1 MSKPIDPVDIKKAIQ
16 EGQLEVFIAN
26 GNVYIKDTVIG
37 DCVKI
42 WEDGKANES
51 D

>member
-16 EGQLEVFIAN
+16 EGQLEVVFNIN
-26 GNVYIKDTVIG
+26 GDIYIRDTVTG

-42 WEDGKANES
+42 WEDSE
-51 D
+51 

>member
-1 MSKPIDPVDIKKAIQ
+1 MSRPIDPVDIKMAIR

-26 GNVYIKDTVIG
+26 GDVYIRDTETG

-42 WEDGKANES
+42 LEDKG
-51 D
+51 

>member
-1 MSKPIDPVDIKKAIQ
+1 MSKPIDPVDIKKAIC

-26 GNVYIKDTVIG
+26 GNVYIKDTVTG

-42 WEDGKANES
+42 LEGEG
-51 D
+51 

>member
-1 MSKPIDPVDIKKAIQ
+1 MSKPIDPVDIKTAIRD
-16 EGQLEVFIAN
+16 GQLEVFVAN
-26 GNVYIKDTVIG
+26 GNVYIKDTETG

-42 WEDGKANES
+42 LEAKDEQS

>member
-1 MSKPIDPVDIKKAIQ
+1 MSRPIDPVDIKAAIR

-26 GNVYIKDTVIG
+26 GNVYIKDTVTG

-42 WEDGKANES
+42 WEENEANEA

>member
-1 MSKPIDPVDIKKAIQ
+1 MSKPIDPVAIKAAIR

-26 GNVYIKDTVIG
+26 GNVYIKDTVTG

-42 WEDGKANES
+42 WEDGECRKN
-51 D
+51 